1 MGFKIKNN
9 VLTKYTK
16 EKGVTDIVIPD
27 GVTEIGEYAFEECTS
42 LQSITIP
49 DSVTEIANDAF
60 DGCKNLV
67 ISAPAGSYA
76 IEYAKFRNIKFIE
89 T

>member
-1 MGFKIKNN
+1 MGFFSC
-9 VLTKYTK
+9 
-16 EKGVTDIVIPD
+16 EKLISVTIPD
-27 GVTEIGEYAFEECTS
+27 SVTNIGNSAFSYCTS
-42 LQSITIP
+42 LQSIAIP